1 MRISDWSADVCS
13 SYLREALERGEGR
26 GLGRRAGGDVDDAAH
41 RIARITRRIGAIDDV
56 ELRDVAGADDPPGGG
71 IAERVAEEIRHHEAV
86 DHDEAA
92 RRLGRVRAAKSR
104 HRVVIPDETRAE
116 EEIGRVF
123 DQIIGVERIEPGELI
138 VAETEERKSEV

>member
-1 MRISDWSADVCS
+1 MRISDWSSDVCS
-13 SYLREALERGEGR
+13 SDL
-26 GLGRRAGGDVDDAAH
+26 DAAH

-92 RRLGRVRAAKSR
+92 RRLGRERAAKSR
-104 HRVVIPDETRAE
+104 HRVVIPDETRSD
-116 EEIGRVF
+116 EEISGVF
-123 DQIIGVERIEPGELI
+123 DKIIGVKRDRTA
-138 VAETEERKSEV
+138 V